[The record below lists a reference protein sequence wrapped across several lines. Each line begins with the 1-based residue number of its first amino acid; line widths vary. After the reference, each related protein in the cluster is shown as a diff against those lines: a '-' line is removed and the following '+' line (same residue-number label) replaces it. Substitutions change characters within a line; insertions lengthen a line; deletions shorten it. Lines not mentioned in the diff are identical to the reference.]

1 MGQLIAF
8 LKSPFGWAASAAA
21 SMLLL
26 AAVYA
31 LIFQSG
37 VKHEKQQQAERA
49 VAAAALDAR
58 AKDAASKQGLKDQAA
73 STKLT
78 KDLTDAVAA
87 LPDSVPSARRVA
99 LGCARLRAAGRSTA
113 DLPQCR

>member
-1 MGQLIAF
+1 MGKLISF
-8 LKSPFGWAASAAA
+8 LKSPFGWATSAGCA
-21 SMLLL
+21 MLLL
-26 AAVYA
+26 FGAYT

-37 VKHEKQQQAERA
+37 VRHEKEQQAERA
-49 VAAAALDAR
+49 VAAAAQDAV
-58 AKDAASKQGLKDQAA
+58 AKGAASKQGLKDQAA